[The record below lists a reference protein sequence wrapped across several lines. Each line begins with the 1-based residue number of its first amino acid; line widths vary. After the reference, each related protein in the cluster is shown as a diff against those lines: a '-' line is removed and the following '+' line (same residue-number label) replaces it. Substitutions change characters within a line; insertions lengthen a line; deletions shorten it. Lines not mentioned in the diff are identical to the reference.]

1 MAMTH
6 DRGEKKKTKLVFS
19 NGITSGDYELLI
31 GVIVI
36 TRKVAGM
43 SKNSGKMN
51 TTDHGLSKGLRRENV
66 MMKR

>member
-6 DRGEKKKTKLVFS
+6 DRDEKTKLVFG
-19 NGITSGDYELLI
+19 NGVKAEDYELLI

-36 TRKVAGM
+36 TRKVPGM

-51 TTDHGLSKGLRRENV
+51 MDNGFQRVYDREI
-66 MMKR
+66 